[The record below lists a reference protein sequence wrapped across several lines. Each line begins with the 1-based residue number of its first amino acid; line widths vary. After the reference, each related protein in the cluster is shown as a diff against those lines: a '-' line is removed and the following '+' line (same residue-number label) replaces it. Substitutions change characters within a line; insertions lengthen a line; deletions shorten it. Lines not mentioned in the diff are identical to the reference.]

1 MMQLMMPL
9 MFGFITFSLPSGLG
23 LYFVVTSIF
32 SIANQYFIYGWGNL
46 GLGNLFSFARARQT
60 TTEKEIAKIEKGK
73 TEVTATTPIYNPQEG
88 KKHGKSGSKRK
99 NS

>member
-9 MFGFITFSLPSGLG
+9 MFGFITFTLPSGLG

-32 SIANQYFIYGWGNL
+32 SIGNQYFIYGWGNL
-46 GLGNLFSFARARQT
+46 GLGKLFGSGRPKQT
-60 TTEKEIAKIEKGK
+60 ATEKEIAKIEKGQ
-73 TEVTATTPIYNPQEG
+73 TDVTAKPVISDPQEG
-88 KKHGKSGSKRK
+88 KIHGKSRSKRK